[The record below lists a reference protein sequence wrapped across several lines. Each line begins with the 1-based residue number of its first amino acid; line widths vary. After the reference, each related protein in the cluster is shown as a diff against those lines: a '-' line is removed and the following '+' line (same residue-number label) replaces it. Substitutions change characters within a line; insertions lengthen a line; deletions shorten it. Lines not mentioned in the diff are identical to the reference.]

1 MSCERCEHLHGC
13 RRQSMDLPEGCTCA
27 LCIHINRCAAIFGVK
42 PENTQCD
49 FEPVRFK
56 LRDDVAFVKAHRRQY
71 NWLKQE
77 GE

>member
-13 RRQSMDLPEGCTCA
+13 RRQCMDLPEGCTCA
-27 LCIHINRCAAIFGVK
+27 LCIRINRCAAIFGVK

-56 LRDDVAFVKAHRRQY
+56 LRDDVPFLKSHRSEAR
-71 NWLKQE
+71 NA
-77 GE
+77 